1 MRGITAAL
9 LGSLIL
15 WLSACGGVEPPQPV
29 HVTITGST
37 AMAPLLQS
45 LSEEYHQTHPY
56 VTFSVGAQGSAL
68 GLAMAQQGTADLGMV
83 ARKLTPDETFDPAT
97 GRRRLWSTVIA
108 RDGIALIVNPQNPL
122 SGLRSTQLQAL
133 VTGEIP
139 RWADAGW
146 DGTESVQVVSR
157 EDGAATRM
165 VFEALALHGTEPT
178 LNAIVMP
185 TSQAMAQFVAQHRN
199 AIGYLSMGL
208 ATGQVKT
215 LALDGVY
222 PTPGTTGDG
231 TYPLTRPFLLV
242 SGKAPQGEVG
252 SFLHWVTGPAG
263 QAIIRER
270 YALPK

>member
-15 WLSACGGVEPPQPV
+15 WLTACGGVEPSQPV

-45 LSEEYHQTHPY
+45 LSAEYHQTHPY
-56 VTFSVGAQGSAL
+56 MTFSVGAQGSAL
-68 GLAMAQQGTADLGMV
+68 GLAMVQQGTADLGMV
-83 ARKLTPDETFDPAT
+83 ARELTGDDLFDPAS

-108 RDGIALIVNPQNPL
+108 RDGIAIIVNPQNPL
-122 SGLRSTQLQAL
+122 SELRAAQLQAL
-133 VTGEIP
+133 MTGEIT
-139 RWADAGW
+139 RWADVGW
-146 DGTESVQVVSR
+146 NDPEDVQVVSR

-165 VFEALALHGTEPT
+165 VFESLALHDSEPT

-185 TSQAMAQFVAQHRN
+185 TSEAMAQFVAQHRG

-208 ATGQVKT
+208 ADGNVKT
-215 LALDGVY
+215 LALNGVY
-222 PTPGTTGDG
+222 PTPATVEDG
-231 TYPLTRPFLLV
+231 TYPLVRPLLLV
-242 SGKAPQGEVG
+242 SGKEPQGEIG
-252 SFLHWVTGPAG
+252 SFLRWVTGPAG
-263 QAIIRER
+263 QAIIQKR